1 MIPYKQIIQEQEENT
16 DFEETFIQETIKEI
30 NSKSTEIKNEQ
41 D

>member
-1 MIPYKQIIQEQEENT
+1 MTQEEL
-16 DFEETFIQETIKEI
+16 EEFIKEI